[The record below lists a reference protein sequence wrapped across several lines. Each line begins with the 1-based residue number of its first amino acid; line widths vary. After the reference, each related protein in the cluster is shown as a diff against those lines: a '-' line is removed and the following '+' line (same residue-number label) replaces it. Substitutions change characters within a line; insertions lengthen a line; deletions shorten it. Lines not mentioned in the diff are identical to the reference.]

1 MYKLI
6 YLYTIIATLFI
17 TRANAQL
24 NFTLERTQTV
34 SGTKLYVDNL
44 QNVYVIN
51 DNEIFKYKPDG
62 KLFNRYS
69 NKSLG
74 KVTLIDVSN
83 PLKMLLFYKDFSR
96 IVYLDNTLTENGSAV
111 FLDENDLEL
120 ATLACSSYD
129 NGLWVYTTQNFRLV
143 RFRQDLTTSVDVKN
157 INNFV
162 NFGIQP
168 NYLIEREG
176 QVYMN
181 DSTLGVV
188 VFDIFGTYYKT
199 VPIKG
204 LDKIEVS
211 NNKIFYLKGDKLGV
225 YDMKTFE
232 DFEITLPS
240 TGKAIDFNINEN
252 KLYVLKDG
260 KLEVYKIE

>member
-1 MYKLI
+1 MYRS
-6 YLYTIIATLFI
+6 IILFTLVTTLFI
-17 TRANAQL
+17 TKANAQL
-24 NFTLERTQTV
+24 KFTLERTQTV
-34 SGTKLYVDNL
+34 SGTRLYVDNL
-44 QNVYVIN
+44 ENVYVIN

-69 NKSLG
+69 NKALG

-83 PLKMLLFYKDFSR
+83 PLKILLFYKDFSR
-96 IVYLDNTLTENGSAV
+96 IVYLDNTLTENGSTI

-120 ATLACSSYD
+120 ATLACASYD

-143 RFRQDLTTSVDVKN
+143 RFSQDLNITVDSKN

-162 NFGIQP
+162 NYGIQP

-204 LDKIEVS
+204 LDKIEVA
-211 NNKIFYLKGDKLGV
+211 NKKIFYLKDDKLGV

-232 DFEITLPS
+232 EFEIPLPS
-240 TGKAIDFNINEN
+240 GKVGDFYINEN
-252 KLYVLKDG
+252 KLYVLNEG